1 MSNPSV
7 LLTAL
12 GGLYS
17 DSDSDSSYEYESDF
31 YGDRDS
37 EDEDAEPVIDISTD
51 TSRTTS
57 VAGKSAL
64 LTS

>member
-1 MSNPSV
+1 MDFY
-7 LLTAL
+7 
-12 GGLYS
+12 GE
-17 DSDSDSSYEYESDF
+17 SDSDSSYEFESDF

>member
-1 MSNPSV
+1 MHYHFVFSID
-7 LLTAL
+7 L
-12 GGLYS
+12 GDLYG

-31 YGDRDS
+31 YGDQDS
-37 EDEDAEPVIDISTD
+37 DEEDEPVIDISTD

>member
-1 MSNPSV
+1 MHNHFVFSID
-7 LLTAL
+7 L
-12 GGLYS
+12 GDLYE

-31 YGDRDS
+31 YGDQDS
-37 EDEDAEPVIDISTD
+37 DEEDEPVIDISTD